1 MLKNAPF
8 LYYTPLQVSVQMRK
22 IAITLKIVQIDE
34 KYDFFPIIFFREK
47 ARQFGNLPRLRIQ
60 TLDNFYIPSFASK
73 LLLKEVICKKPVK
86 NVCFQ
91 QKSSTYHDFS
101 HLNAYL

>member
-1 MLKNAPF
+1 
-8 LYYTPLQVSVQMRK
+8 MRK

-34 KYDFFPIIFFREK
+34 KSYFFPLFSSGK
-47 ARQFGNLPRLRIQ
+47 GRQFGNMPRLRIQ

-86 NVCFQ
+86 NVFFQ
-91 QKSSTYHDFS
+91 QNQVHITIFRI
-101 HLNAYL
+101 